1 MKLVIFDGNSIL
13 YRAFFAL
20 PELTTSNNIPTNA
33 IYGFVNV
40 ILKYLEQE
48 KPDYVAVAFDKR
60 GREARK
66 SEYQEY
72 KANRKPMPDNLQVQ
86 IPYVREIL
94 YAFNIPIVEFEGYEA
109 DDVIGSLVNQFKN
122 TGLDIVIITGDRDT
136 LQLLDKN
143 VVVKIVSTKFDRT
156 MEDLYTI
163 ENIKEKYG
171 VWANQVPDYKALV
184 GDQSDNIPGVKGIGE
199 KSAQKLL
206 EEYSS
211 LEEIYQNLDKIK
223 GSIREKLEAGKDMA
237 FLSKRLATI
246 VCDLPLN
253 VKLEDLRTKE
263 WNKERLYEIL
273 VQLEFKSIIKR
284 LGLSEVVQ
292 FEFVQ
297 QRTDIPDVE
306 QKELESISQI
316 RTKEIPLM
324 FVPDEQCFY
333 LYDQESNT
341 VFVTRDGHL
350 VEEILKSDTVK
361 IVYDLKNIFHQ
372 LNLEDTD
379 NIKNCEDVMIASYV
393 LDSTRSSYELETL
406 FVSYLNTDIEA
417 VRKDKKIVSV
427 VLLKRL
433 WDELL
438 RLIDLNSCK
447 FLYENIE
454 RPLIPVLY
462 EMEKTGFKVDRDALL
477 QYTKEIESKILKLE
491 TQIYQIAG
499 EWFNINSPKQ
509 LSYIL
514 FEKLKLPVIKKT
526 KTGYS
531 TDAEVLEELFDKH
544 EIVPLILDY
553 RMYTKILTTYCQG
566 LLQAINPSSGR
577 VHTTF
582 IQTGTA
588 TGRLASSDPN
598 LQNIPVKYDE
608 GKLIRKVFV
617 PEEGHVLIDADYS
630 QIELRILAHIS
641 EDERLI
647 SAFKNNVDI
656 HSQTAAEVF
665 GVDIANVTPEMR
677 SQAKAVNFGIVYGIS
692 DYGLARDV
700 KISRKEAAEFI
711 NKYFERYPKVKEYL
725 DNTVKFAR
733 DNGFVLTLFN
743 RKRYV
748 KDIKST
754 NRNLRGYAERIAM
767 NSPIQGSAADIM
779 KLAMIKVY
787 QKLKE
792 NNLKSKIILQVHDE
806 LLIEAPYEE
815 KDIVKR
821 IVKREMENAV
831 ALKVPL
837 VVEVK
842 EGLNWYETK

>member
-33 IYGFVNV
+33 IYGFINV

-48 KPDYVAVAFDKR
+48 KPDYVTVAFDKR

-66 SEYQEY
+66 SEYQQY

-94 YAFNIPIVEFEGYEA
+94 YALNISIVEFEGYEA

-122 TGLDIVIITGDRDT
+122 SDLDIVIITGDRDT

-156 MEDLYTI
+156 FEDLYTI

-223 GSIREKLEAGKDMA
+223 GSIREKLEAGKDIA

-253 VKLEDLRTKE
+253 VKLEDLRIRE
-263 WNKERLYEIL
+263 WNKERLYDIL

-284 LGLSEVVQ
+284 LGLSKVVQ

-297 QRTDIPDVE
+297 QQTDIPDVE
-306 QKELESISQI
+306 QRELENISQI
-316 RTKEIPLM
+316 KSKEISLM
-324 FVPDEQCFY
+324 FVQDEKCFY
-333 LYDQESNT
+333 LYDQESNA
-341 VFVTRDGHL
+341 VFMTRNRHL

-372 LNLEDTD
+372 LNLKDTD

-406 FVSYLNTDIEA
+406 FISYLNTDVEA
-417 VRKDKKIVSV
+417 VKKDKKMVSV
-427 VLLKRL
+427 VLLKQL
-433 WDELL
+433 WSELL
-438 RLIDLNSCK
+438 RLIDLNSCQFVYK
-447 FLYENIE
+447 NIE
-454 RPLIPVLY
+454 GPLIPILY

-491 TQIYQIAG
+491 RQIYQIAG

-514 FEKLKLPVIKKT
+514 FEKLRLPVIKKT

-608 GKLIRKVFV
+608 GKLIRKVFI

-630 QIELRILAHIS
+630 QIELRILAHVS

-647 SAFKNNVDI
+647 NAFKNNVDI

-743 RKRYV
+743 RKRYI

-754 NRNLRGYAERIAM
+754 SRNLRGYAERIAM

-787 QKLKE
+787 KRLKE
-792 NNLKSKIILQVHDE
+792 NNLRSKIILQVHDE

-815 KDIVKR
+815 KDIVKE

>member
-20 PELTTSNNIPTNA
+20 PELTTLSNIPTNA

-40 ILKYLEQE
+40 LLKYLEQE
-48 KPDYVAVAFDKR
+48 SPDYVAVAFDKK
-60 GREARK
+60 GRQARK
-66 SEYQEY
+66 SEYEEY

-94 YAFNIPIVEFEGYEA
+94 YALNIPIVEFEGFEA
-109 DDVIGSLVNQFKN
+109 DDVIGTLVNKFKN

-143 VVVKIVSTKFDRT
+143 VVVKIVSTKFDKT
-156 MEDLYTI
+156 VEDLYTV

-306 QKELESISQI
+306 KKELESISQI
-316 RTKEIPLM
+316 IAKEIPLM
-324 FVPDEQCFY
+324 FVPDEKCFY

-341 VFVTRDGHL
+341 VFVTKDRHMI
-350 VEEILKSDTVK
+350 EKILQSEAVK
-361 IVYDLKNIFHQ
+361 IVYDLKSIFHE
-372 LNLEDTD
+372 LNLKDT
-379 NIKNCEDVMIASYV
+379 NNVKNCEDVMIASYV
-393 LDSTRSSYELETL
+393 LDSTRSSYNIETL

-417 VRKDKKIVSV
+417 VKKDKKMVSV

-433 WDELL
+433 WDELS
-438 RLIDLNSCK
+438 RLIDLNSCR
-447 FLYENIE
+447 FVYENIE
-454 RPLIPVLY
+454 RPLIPILY
-462 EMEKTGFKVDRDALL
+462 EMEKAGFKVDRDVLL

-617 PEEGHVLIDADYS
+617 AEEGHVLIDADYS

-647 SAFKNNVDI
+647 NAFKNNVDI
-656 HSQTAAEVF
+656 HSQTAAEIF
-665 GVDIANVTPEMR
+665 GVDIADVTPQMR
-677 SQAKAVNFGIVYGIS
+677 SQAKAVNFGIIYGIS
-692 DYGLARDV
+692 DYGLARDI

-711 NKYFERYPKVKEYL
+711 NRYFERYPKVKEYL
-725 DNTVKFAR
+725 DNIIKFAR
-733 DNGFVLTLFN
+733 DNGYVLTLFS
-743 RKRYV
+743 RRRYV
-748 KDIKST
+748 KDIKSA
-754 NRNLRGYAERIAM
+754 NRNARSYAERIAM
-767 NSPIQGSAADIM
+767 NSPVQGSAADIM

-787 QKLKE
+787 QKLKK
-792 NNLKSKIILQVHDE
+792 NNLKSKVIMQVHDE

>member
-20 PELTTSNNIPTNA
+20 PELTTSSNIPTNA
-33 IYGFVNV
+33 IYGFINV

-48 KPDYVAVAFDKR
+48 NPDYVAVAFDKK
-60 GREARK
+60 GRQARK
-66 SEYQEY
+66 SEYEEY

-94 YAFNIPIVEFEGYEA
+94 YALNIPIIEFEGYEA
-109 DDVIGSLVNQFKN
+109 DDVIGSLVNMFKN
-122 TGLDIVIITGDRDT
+122 TDLDIVIITGDKDT

-143 VVVKIVSTKFDRT
+143 VVVKIVSTKFDKT
-156 MEDLYTI
+156 TEDLYTA
-163 ENIKEKYG
+163 ENVKEKYG

-184 GDQSDNIPGVKGIGE
+184 GDQSDNIPGVKGIGA

-211 LEEIYQNLDKIK
+211 LEEIYQNLNNIK
-223 GSIREKLEAGKDMA
+223 GSIREKLEASKDIA

-253 VKLEDLRTKE
+253 IKLEDLRTRE
-263 WNKERLYEIL
+263 WNKKRLYEIL
-273 VQLEFKSIIKR
+273 LQLEFKSIIKR
-284 LGLSEVVQ
+284 LGLSEEVQ
-292 FEFVQ
+292 VEFVQ
-297 QRTDIPDVE
+297 QLTNIHDVE
-306 QKELESISQI
+306 QKKLEGISQI
-316 RTKEIPLM
+316 RSKDISLM
-324 FVPDEQCFY
+324 FVPEEKCFY

-341 VFVTRDGHL
+341 VFVTGERHL
-350 VEEILKSDTVK
+350 VEEILKSESVK
-361 IVYDLKNIFHQ
+361 IVYDLKNIFHE
-372 LNLEDTD
+372 LYLENTD
-379 NIKNCEDVMIASYV
+379 NIRNCEDVMIASYV

-406 FVSYLNTDIEA
+406 FISYLNTDLAA
-417 VRKDKKIVSV
+417 VKKDKKVTSV
-427 VLLKRL
+427 ILLKRL
-433 WDELL
+433 WDELSS
-438 RLIDLNSCK
+438 LIDLNSCQ
-447 FLYENIE
+447 FVYTNIE
-454 RPLIPVLY
+454 RPLIPILY
-462 EMEKTGFKVDRDALL
+462 EMEKAGFKVDRDALL
-477 QYTKEIESKILKLE
+477 QYTKEIESKILNLE
-491 TQIYQIAG
+491 KQIYQIAG

-608 GKLIRKVFV
+608 GRLIRKVFI

-647 SAFKNNVDI
+647 NAFKNNVDI

-665 GVDIANVTPEMR
+665 GVDIDDVTPEMR

-692 DYGLARDV
+692 DYGLARDI

-711 NKYFERYPKVKEYL
+711 NRYFERYPKVKEYL
-725 DNTVKFAR
+725 DNIVKFAR
-733 DNGFVLTLFN
+733 DNGYVLTLFN
-743 RKRYV
+743 RRRYV
-748 KDIKST
+748 KDIKSA
-754 NRNLRGYAERIAM
+754 NRNARNYAERIAM

-815 KDIVKR
+815 KDIVKE

>member
-20 PELTTSNNIPTNA
+20 PGLTTSSNIPTNA

-48 KPDYVAVAFDKR
+48 SPDYVAVAFDKK
-60 GREARK
+60 GRQARK
-66 SEYQEY
+66 SEYEEY

-94 YAFNIPIVEFEGYEA
+94 YALNIPIIEFEGYEA
-109 DDVIGSLVNQFKN
+109 DDVIGSLVNMFKN
-122 TGLDIVIITGDRDT
+122 IDLDIVIITGDKDT

-143 VVVKIVSTKFDRT
+143 VVVKIVSTKFDKT
-156 MEDLYTI
+156 TEDLYTA
-163 ENIKEKYG
+163 ENVKEKYG
-171 VWANQVPDYKALV
+171 VWANQVPDYKALI

-263 WNKERLYEIL
+263 WNKEKLYEIL

-284 LGLSEVVQ
+284 LGLSEEVQ

-297 QRTDIPDVE
+297 QLTNIHDVE
-306 QKELESISQI
+306 QKKLESISQI
-316 RTKEIPLM
+316 RSKDISLM
-324 FVPDEQCFY
+324 FVPEEKCFY
-333 LYDQESNT
+333 VYDKESNT
-341 VFVTRDGHL
+341 VFVTRERHL
-350 VEEILKSDTVK
+350 VKEILKSESVK
-361 IVYDLKNIFHQ
+361 IVYDLKNMFHE
-372 LNLEDTD
+372 LCLENTD
-379 NIKNCEDVMIASYV
+379 NIRNCEDVMVASYV
-393 LDSTRSSYELETL
+393 LDSTRSSYNIETL
-406 FVSYLNTDIEA
+406 FVSYLNTDIEG
-417 VRKDKKIVSV
+417 VKKDKKIVSV

-433 WDELL
+433 WDELS
-438 RLIDLNSCK
+438 RLIDLNSCQ
-447 FLYENIE
+447 FVYTNIE
-454 RPLIPVLY
+454 RPLIPILY
-462 EMEKTGFKVDRDALL
+462 EMEKAGFKVDRDALL
-477 QYTKEIESKILKLE
+477 QYTKEIESKILNLE
-491 TQIYQIAG
+491 KQIYQIAG

-566 LLQAINPSSGR
+566 LLRAINPSSGR

-598 LQNIPVKYDE
+598 LQNIPAKYDE
-608 GKLIRKVFV
+608 GKLIRKVFI

-647 SAFKNNVDI
+647 NAFKNNVDI

-665 GVDIANVTPEMR
+665 DVDIDDVTPEMR

-692 DYGLARDV
+692 DYGLARDI

-711 NKYFERYPKVKEYL
+711 NRYFERYPKVKEYL
-725 DNTVKFAR
+725 DNIVKFAR
-733 DNGFVLTLFN
+733 ENGYVLTLFN
-743 RKRYV
+743 RKRYI
-748 KDIKST
+748 KDINST
-754 NRNLRGYAERIAM
+754 NRNTRSYAERIAM

-792 NNLKSKIILQVHDE
+792 NNLKSKIVLQVHDE

-821 IVKREMENAV
+821 IVKTEMENAV

>member
-66 SEYQEY
+66 SEYEEY

-94 YAFNIPIVEFEGYEA
+94 YAFNIPIIEFEGYEA

-143 VVVKIVSTKFDRT
+143 VVVKIVSTKFDKT
-156 MEDLYTI
+156 VEDLYTV
-163 ENIKEKYG
+163 ENVKEKYG

-223 GSIREKLEAGKDMA
+223 SSIREKLEAGKDMA

-316 RTKEIPLM
+316 RSKEIPLM
-324 FVPDEQCFY
+324 FVQGEKCFY

-341 VFVTRDGHL
+341 VFITSNKL
-350 VEEILKSDTVK
+350 LIEEILKSDTVK

-372 LNLEDTD
+372 LNLEDTN

-406 FVSYLNTDIEA
+406 FLSYLNTDIET
-417 VRKDKKIVSV
+417 VKKDKKIVSV

-438 RLIDLNSCK
+438 RLIDLNSCQ

-462 EMEKTGFKVDRDALL
+462 EMEKTGFKVDRDALI
-477 QYTKEIESKILKLE
+477 QYTKEIENKILKLE

-617 PEEGHVLIDADYS
+617 PEGGHVLIDADYS

-665 GVDIANVTPEMR
+665 GVDIADVTPEMR

-692 DYGLARDV
+692 DYGLARDI

-743 RKRYV
+743 RKRYI

-815 KDIVKR
+815 KDIVKE

>member
-94 YAFNIPIVEFEGYEA
+94 YALNIPIVEFEGYEA

-297 QRTDIPDVE
+297 QQTDIPDVE

-316 RTKEIPLM
+316 RSKEIPLM
-324 FVPDEQCFY
+324 FVPDEKCFY

-341 VFVTRDGHL
+341 VFVTKDRHL

-438 RLIDLNSCK
+438 RLIDLNSCQ

>member
-66 SEYQEY
+66 SEYEEY

-94 YAFNIPIVEFEGYEA
+94 YAFNIPIIEFEGYEA

-143 VVVKIVSTKFDRT
+143 VVVKIVSTKFDKT
-156 MEDLYTI
+156 VEDLYTV
-163 ENIKEKYG
+163 ENVKEKYG

-223 GSIREKLEAGKDMA
+223 SSIREKLEAGKDMA

-316 RTKEIPLM
+316 RSKEIPLM
-324 FVPDEQCFY
+324 FVQGEKCFY

-341 VFVTRDGHL
+341 VFITSNKL
-350 VEEILKSDTVK
+350 LIEEILKSDTVK
-361 IVYDLKNIFHQ
+361 IMYDLKNIFHQ
-372 LNLEDTD
+372 LNLEDTN

-417 VRKDKKIVSV
+417 VKKDKKIVSV

-438 RLIDLNSCK
+438 RLIDLNSCQ
-447 FLYENIE
+447 FLYESIE

-462 EMEKTGFKVDRDALL
+462 EMEKTGFKVDRDALI
-477 QYTKEIESKILKLE
+477 QYTKEIENKILKLE

-617 PEEGHVLIDADYS
+617 PEGGHVLIDADYS

-665 GVDIANVTPEMR
+665 GVDIADVTPEMR

-692 DYGLARDV
+692 DYGLARDI

-743 RKRYV
+743 RKRYI

-767 NSPIQGSAADIM
+767 NSPIQGSPADIM

-815 KDIVKR
+815 KDIVKE

-831 ALKVPL
+831 RLKVPL

>member
-1 MKLVIFDGNSIL
+1 M
-13 YRAFFAL
+13 
-20 PELTTSNNIPTNA
+20 
-33 IYGFVNV
+33 
-40 ILKYLEQE
+40 
-48 KPDYVAVAFDKR
+48 
-60 GREARK
+60 
-66 SEYQEY
+66 
-72 KANRKPMPDNLQVQ
+72 
-86 IPYVREIL
+86 
-94 YAFNIPIVEFEGYEA
+94 
-109 DDVIGSLVNQFKN
+109 
-122 TGLDIVIITGDRDT
+122 
-136 LQLLDKN
+136 
-143 VVVKIVSTKFDRT
+143 
-156 MEDLYTI
+156 
-163 ENIKEKYG
+163 
-171 VWANQVPDYKALV
+171 
-184 GDQSDNIPGVKGIGE
+184 
-199 KSAQKLL
+199 
-206 EEYSS
+206 
-211 LEEIYQNLDKIK
+211 
-223 GSIREKLEAGKDMA
+223 
-237 FLSKRLATI
+237 
-246 VCDLPLN
+246 
-253 VKLEDLRTKE
+253 
-263 WNKERLYEIL
+263 
-273 VQLEFKSIIKR
+273 
-284 LGLSEVVQ
+284 
-292 FEFVQ
+292 
-297 QRTDIPDVE
+297 
-306 QKELESISQI
+306 
-316 RTKEIPLM
+316 
-324 FVPDEQCFY
+324 
-333 LYDQESNT
+333 
-341 VFVTRDGHL
+341 
-350 VEEILKSDTVK
+350 
-361 IVYDLKNIFHQ
+361 
-372 LNLEDTD
+372 
-379 NIKNCEDVMIASYV
+379 
-393 LDSTRSSYELETL
+393 
-406 FVSYLNTDIEA
+406 
-417 VRKDKKIVSV
+417 
-427 VLLKRL
+427 
-433 WDELL
+433 
-438 RLIDLNSCK
+438 
-447 FLYENIE
+447 
-454 RPLIPVLY
+454 
-462 EMEKTGFKVDRDALL
+462 DRDALI
-477 QYTKEIESKILKLE
+477 QYTKEIENKILKLE

-617 PEEGHVLIDADYS
+617 PEGGHVLIDADYS

-665 GVDIANVTPEMR
+665 GVDIADVTPEMR

-692 DYGLARDV
+692 DYGLARDI

-743 RKRYV
+743 RKRYI

-815 KDIVKR
+815 KDIVKE

>member
-20 PELTTSNNIPTNA
+20 PGLTTSSNIPTNA

-48 KPDYVAVAFDKR
+48 SPDYVAVAFDKK
-60 GREARK
+60 GRQARK
-66 SEYQEY
+66 SEYEEY

-94 YAFNIPIVEFEGYEA
+94 YALNIPIIEFEGYEA
-109 DDVIGSLVNQFKN
+109 DDVIGSLVNMFKN
-122 TGLDIVIITGDRDT
+122 IDLDIVIITGDKDT

-143 VVVKIVSTKFDRT
+143 VVVKIVSTKFDKT
-156 MEDLYTI
+156 TEDLYTA
-163 ENIKEKYG
+163 ENVKEKYG
-171 VWANQVPDYKALV
+171 VWANQVPDYKALI

-263 WNKERLYEIL
+263 WNKEKLYEIL

-284 LGLSEVVQ
+284 LGLSEEVQ

-297 QRTDIPDVE
+297 QLTNIHDVE
-306 QKELESISQI
+306 QKKLESISQI
-316 RTKEIPLM
+316 RSKDISLM
-324 FVPDEQCFY
+324 FVPEEKCFY
-333 LYDQESNT
+333 VYDKESNT
-341 VFVTRDGHL
+341 VFVTRERHL
-350 VEEILKSDTVK
+350 VKEILKSESVK
-361 IVYDLKNIFHQ
+361 IVYDLKNMFHE
-372 LNLEDTD
+372 LCLENTD
-379 NIKNCEDVMIASYV
+379 NIRNCEDVMVASYV
-393 LDSTRSSYELETL
+393 LDSTRSSYNIETL
-406 FVSYLNTDIEA
+406 FVSYLNTDIEG
-417 VRKDKKIVSV
+417 VKKDKKMVSV

-433 WDELL
+433 WDELS
-438 RLIDLNSCK
+438 RLIDLNSCQ
-447 FLYENIE
+447 FVYTNIE
-454 RPLIPVLY
+454 RPLIPILY
-462 EMEKTGFKVDRDALL
+462 EMEKAGFKVDRDALL
-477 QYTKEIESKILKLE
+477 QYTKEIESKILNLE
-491 TQIYQIAG
+491 KQIYQIAG

-566 LLQAINPSSGR
+566 LLRAINPSSGR

-598 LQNIPVKYDE
+598 LQNIPAKYDE
-608 GKLIRKVFV
+608 GKLIRKVFI

-647 SAFKNNVDI
+647 NAFKNNVDI

-665 GVDIANVTPEMR
+665 DVDIDDVTPEMR

-692 DYGLARDV
+692 DYGLARDI

-711 NKYFERYPKVKEYL
+711 NRYFERYPKVKEYL
-725 DNTVKFAR
+725 DNIVKFAR
-733 DNGFVLTLFN
+733 ENGYVLTLFN
-743 RKRYV
+743 RKRYI
-748 KDIKST
+748 KDINST
-754 NRNLRGYAERIAM
+754 NRNTRSYAERIAM

-792 NNLKSKIILQVHDE
+792 NNLKSKIVLQVHDE

-821 IVKREMENAV
+821 IVKTEMENAV

>member
-20 PELTTSNNIPTNA
+20 PELTTSNNVPTNA

-48 KPDYVAVAFDKR
+48 KPDYVAVAFDKK

-94 YAFNIPIVEFEGYEA
+94 YAFNIPIIEFEGYEA

-223 GSIREKLEAGKDMA
+223 SSIREKLEAGKDIA

-284 LGLSEVVQ
+284 LGLSEVVR

-306 QKELESISQI
+306 QKELKSISQI
-316 RTKEIPLM
+316 RSKEITLM
-324 FVPDEQCFY
+324 FVQSEKCFY
-333 LYDQESNT
+333 LYDQEINT
-341 VFVTRDGHL
+341 VFVTSNRLL

-438 RLIDLNSCK
+438 RLINLNSCQ

-462 EMEKTGFKVDRDALL
+462 EMEKTGFKVDRDALI
-477 QYTKEIESKILKLE
+477 QYTKEIENKILKLE
-491 TQIYQIAG
+491 MQIYQIAG

-617 PEEGHVLIDADYS
+617 PEEEHVLIDADYS

-665 GVDIANVTPEMR
+665 GVDIADVTPEMR

-692 DYGLARDV
+692 DYGLARDI

-711 NKYFERYPKVKEYL
+711 NRYFERYPKVKEYL

-743 RKRYV
+743 RKRYI

-787 QKLKE
+787 QKLRE

-815 KDIVKR
+815 KDIVKE
-821 IVKREMENAV
+821 IVKKEMENAV

>member
-20 PELTTSNNIPTNA
+20 PELTTSSNIPTNA
-33 IYGFVNV
+33 IYGFINV

-48 KPDYVAVAFDKR
+48 SPDYVAVAFDKK
-60 GREARK
+60 GRQARK
-66 SEYQEY
+66 SEYEEY

-94 YAFNIPIVEFEGYEA
+94 YALNIPIIEFEGYEA
-109 DDVIGSLVNQFKN
+109 DDVIGSLVNMFKN
-122 TGLDIVIITGDRDT
+122 IDLDIVIITGDKDT

-143 VVVKIVSTKFDRT
+143 VVVKIVSTKFDKT
-156 MEDLYTI
+156 TEDLYTA
-163 ENIKEKYG
+163 ENVKEKYG

-184 GDQSDNIPGVKGIGE
+184 GDQSDNIPGVKGIGA

-206 EEYSS
+206 KEYSS

-223 GSIREKLEAGKDMA
+223 GSIREKLETGKDMA

-263 WNKERLYEIL
+263 WNKEKLYEIL

-284 LGLSEVVQ
+284 LGLSEEVQ

-297 QRTDIPDVE
+297 QLTNIHDVE
-306 QKELESISQI
+306 QKKLESISQI
-316 RTKEIPLM
+316 RSKDISLM
-324 FVPDEQCFY
+324 FVPEEKCFY
-333 LYDQESNT
+333 LYDKESNT
-341 VFVTRDGHL
+341 VFVTRERHL
-350 VEEILKSDTVK
+350 IEEILKSESVK
-361 IVYDLKNIFHQ
+361 IVYDLKNMFHE
-372 LNLEDTD
+372 LYLENTD
-379 NIKNCEDVMIASYV
+379 NIRNCEDVMIASYV

-406 FVSYLNTDIEA
+406 FMSYLNTDLEA
-417 VRKDKKIVSV
+417 VKKDKKVTSV
-427 VLLKRL
+427 ILLERL
-433 WDELL
+433 WDELSS
-438 RLIDLNSCK
+438 LIDLNSCQ
-447 FLYENIE
+447 FVYTNIE
-454 RPLIPVLY
+454 RPLIPILY
-462 EMEKTGFKVDRDALL
+462 EMEKAGFKVDRDALL
-477 QYTKEIESKILKLE
+477 QYTKEIESKILNLE
-491 TQIYQIAG
+491 KQIYQIAG

-608 GKLIRKVFV
+608 GRLIRKVFI

-647 SAFKNNVDI
+647 NAFKNNVDI
-656 HSQTAAEVF
+656 HSQTAAEIF
-665 GVDIANVTPEMR
+665 GVDIDDVTPEMR

-692 DYGLARDV
+692 DYGLARDI

-711 NKYFERYPKVKEYL
+711 NRYFERYPKVKEYL
-725 DNTVKFAR
+725 DNIVKFAR
-733 DNGFVLTLFN
+733 ENGYVLTLFN
-743 RKRYV
+743 RKRYI
-748 KDIKST
+748 KDINST
-754 NRNLRGYAERIAM
+754 NRNTRSYAERIAM

-792 NNLKSKIILQVHDE
+792 NNLKAKIILQVHDE

-821 IVKREMENAV
+821 IVKTEMENAV

>member
-94 YAFNIPIVEFEGYEA
+94 YALNIPIVEFEGYEA

-223 GSIREKLEAGKDMA
+223 GSIREKLEAGKDVA

-306 QKELESISQI
+306 QKELESILQI
-316 RTKEIPLM
+316 RSKEIPLM
-324 FVPDEQCFY
+324 FVPYNKCFY
-333 LYDQESNT
+333 LYDKESNT
-341 VFVTRDGHL
+341 VFVTRDRYL

-372 LNLEDTD
+372 LNLEDPY

-438 RLIDLNSCK
+438 RLIDLNSCQ

-462 EMEKTGFKVDRDALL
+462 EMEKTGFKVDRDALI

-491 TQIYQIAG
+491 TQIYQVAG

-815 KDIVKR
+815 KDIVKG

>member
-66 SEYQEY
+66 SEYEEY

-94 YAFNIPIVEFEGYEA
+94 YAFNIPIIEFEGYEA

-143 VVVKIVSTKFDRT
+143 VVVKIVSTKFDKT
-156 MEDLYTI
+156 VEDLYTV
-163 ENIKEKYG
+163 ENVKEKYG

-223 GSIREKLEAGKDMA
+223 SSIREKLEAGKDMA

-316 RTKEIPLM
+316 RSKEIPLM
-324 FVPDEQCFY
+324 FVQGEKCFY

-341 VFVTRDGHL
+341 VFITSNKL
-350 VEEILKSDTVK
+350 LIEEILKSDTVK
-361 IVYDLKNIFHQ
+361 IMYDLKNIFHQ
-372 LNLEDTD
+372 LNLEDTN

-417 VRKDKKIVSV
+417 VKKDKKIVSV

-438 RLIDLNSCK
+438 RLIDLNSCQ

-462 EMEKTGFKVDRDALL
+462 EMEKTGFKVDRDALI
-477 QYTKEIESKILKLE
+477 QYTKEIENKILKLE

-617 PEEGHVLIDADYS
+617 PEGGHVLIDADYS

-665 GVDIANVTPEMR
+665 GVDIADVTPEMR

-692 DYGLARDV
+692 DYGLARDI

-743 RKRYV
+743 RKRYI

-815 KDIVKR
+815 KDIVKE

>member
-1 MKLVIFDGNSIL
+1 M
-13 YRAFFAL
+13 
-20 PELTTSNNIPTNA
+20 
-33 IYGFVNV
+33 
-40 ILKYLEQE
+40 
-48 KPDYVAVAFDKR
+48 
-60 GREARK
+60 
-66 SEYQEY
+66 
-72 KANRKPMPDNLQVQ
+72 
-86 IPYVREIL
+86 
-94 YAFNIPIVEFEGYEA
+94 
-109 DDVIGSLVNQFKN
+109 
-122 TGLDIVIITGDRDT
+122 
-136 LQLLDKN
+136 
-143 VVVKIVSTKFDRT
+143 
-156 MEDLYTI
+156 
-163 ENIKEKYG
+163 
-171 VWANQVPDYKALV
+171 
-184 GDQSDNIPGVKGIGE
+184 
-199 KSAQKLL
+199 
-206 EEYSS
+206 
-211 LEEIYQNLDKIK
+211 
-223 GSIREKLEAGKDMA
+223 
-237 FLSKRLATI
+237 
-246 VCDLPLN
+246 
-253 VKLEDLRTKE
+253 
-263 WNKERLYEIL
+263 
-273 VQLEFKSIIKR
+273 
-284 LGLSEVVQ
+284 
-292 FEFVQ
+292 
-297 QRTDIPDVE
+297 
-306 QKELESISQI
+306 
-316 RTKEIPLM
+316 
-324 FVPDEQCFY
+324 FY

-341 VFVTRDGHL
+341 VFVTSNKL
-350 VEEILKSDTVK
+350 LIEEILKSDTVK

-372 LNLEDTD
+372 LNLEDTN

-406 FVSYLNTDIEA
+406 FVSYLNTEIEA

-438 RLIDLNSCK
+438 RLIDLNSCQ

-462 EMEKTGFKVDRDALL
+462 EMEKTGFKVDRDALI
-477 QYTKEIESKILKLE
+477 QYTKEIENKILKLE

-617 PEEGHVLIDADYS
+617 PEGGHVLIDADYS

-665 GVDIANVTPEMR
+665 GVDIADVTPEMR

-692 DYGLARDV
+692 DYGLARDI

-711 NKYFERYPKVKEYL
+711 NRYFERYPKVKEYI

-743 RKRYV
+743 RKRYI

-815 KDIVKR
+815 KDIVKE

-831 ALKVPL
+831 TLKVPL